1 MARSAEIRWSDR
13 LRRSPAVDQYTC
25 PRSKNTA
32 ALNKATQT
40 SASLRVD
47 DLKVLLRSTEAESN
61 AAHGMDEGVGAAAV
75 YLASQAPDIAIDDVR
90 HRVEMHVP
98 HMLQQHRARDY
109 RSRVADDILDSL

>member
-40 SASLRVD
+40 SASLSVD

-75 YLASQAPDIAIDDVR
+75 YLASHAPHIDIDDVR
-90 HRVEMHVP
+90 HRIRVQGP
-98 HMLQQHRARDY
+98 HILPHHRSRSYRAR
-109 RSRVADDILDSL
+109 VAVG